1 MNAEDF
7 RKLKHE
13 LRTPVNHILGY
24 SELLLES
31 AADAGDGNIESLAQ
45 QIQNNGQNLARV
57 MEKGLIFT
65 GSEAGDEAQLT
76 TLRTSLLPLVQQILA
91 VSAPGPDSPG
101 MVGYADD
108 LKKIHSAADRLI
120 SLIS

>member
-31 AADAGDGNIESLAQ
+31 AADAGDGNVKSLAQ
-45 QIQNNGQNLARV
+45 QIQSNGQMLARV

-65 GSEAGDEAQLT
+65 GIEADDDEQLKA
-76 TLRTSLLPLVQQILA
+76 LRTSLLPLIQQILV
-91 VSAPGPDSPG
+91 VSVPATEIPG
-101 MVGYADD
+101 MVVYADD
-108 LKKIHSAADRLI
+108 LKKIRSAADRLI
-120 SLIS
+120 ALVS

>member
-24 SELLLES
+24 SELLMES
-31 AADAGDGNIESLAQ
+31 AADAGDGNIKSLAQ
-45 QIQNNGQNLARV
+45 QIQNNGQTLARV

-65 GSEAGDEAQLT
+65 GIEEDDDEQLKA
-76 TLRTSLLPLVQQILA
+76 LRTSLLPLVQQILA
-91 VSAPGPDSPG
+91 VSVPASDTPGLI
-101 MVGYADD
+101 VYEDD
-108 LKKIHSAADRLI
+108 LKKIHTAADRLI
-120 SLIS
+120 ALIS